1 MLNIVRENSVE
12 KVILLAS
19 GDLLN
24 RTLNLCAEAIPAGY
38 SKLFYAQCKTKK
50 FQPYVLV
57 VGRQIEACVF
67 VEIKS
72 LKYNDQYIVI
82 PFFNWPLSLSKD
94 IGYLDELMN
103 YLINQLLNTHLFVGI
118 NSLFKNMAQR
128 YHFKNIISLRQ
139 YCFSRYDIDARQL
152 FNINKF
158 PNFES
163 VKQLYEYYSR
173 FYNGISKRN
182 LESFYLK
189 QQRMKMLGGDIV
201 ANQINDT
208 VNAYAYYSYVDNKL
222 LINEIV
228 YRDINSALDL
238 IWYLLSFE
246 QYVYVFSSEFENFL
260 HVTKGKMDTMDSAY
274 FYCRD
279 YEVFNRV
286 FKINVNNLKTA
297 WTAFNRPLIFIDNI

>member
-1 MLNIVRENSVE
+1 MQSIVRENNVE

-24 RTLNLCAEAIPAGY
+24 QTLNLCNKTIPAGY
-38 SKLFYAQCKTKK
+38 LKLFYAQCKTKK
-50 FQPYVLV
+50 FKPYILMNDSK
-57 VGRQIEACVF
+57 ITACVF

-72 LKYNDQYIVI
+72 LKYNDQYIVV
-82 PFFNWPLSLSKD
+82 PFFYWPLSFNKD
-94 IGYLDELMN
+94 NSYLDELMN
-103 YLINQLLNTHLFVGI
+103 YLINQLLHTHLFVGI
-118 NSLFKNMAQR
+118 SSLFKSSAKR

-139 YCFSRYDIDARQL
+139 YCFSRHDIEARVL
-152 FNINKF
+152 LNINKF
-158 PNFES
+158 PDFEQ
-163 VKQLYEYYSR
+163 VKQLYDYYSR

-182 LESFYLK
+182 LESFTLK
-189 QQRMKMLGGDIV
+189 QQRMKMLGGDLV
-201 ANQINDT
+201 ANQKNEVI
-208 VNAYAYYSYVDNKL
+208 NAYAYYCYVDNKL

-246 QYVYVFSSEFENFL
+246 QHVYAFSSEFENFL

-279 YEVFNRV
+279 YEVFNRI